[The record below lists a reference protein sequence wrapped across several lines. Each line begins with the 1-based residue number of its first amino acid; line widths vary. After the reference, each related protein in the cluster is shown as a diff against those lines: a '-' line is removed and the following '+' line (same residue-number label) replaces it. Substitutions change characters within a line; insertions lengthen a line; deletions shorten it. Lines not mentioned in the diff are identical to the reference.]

1 MALPDKF
8 EKYVMFIN
16 EYLDHLIPADQ
27 APPEPIHRAMR
38 YSLFAGGK
46 RLRPILTLA
55 VTESLRAN
63 PEVALPLAAAIEMV
77 HTYSLIHDDL
87 PSMDNDD
94 FRRGKPTNH
103 RVFGEA
109 IAILAG
115 DALLTSAMELLANAP
130 YEPAVRCR
138 LAAMLSSAAGTRGMI
153 GGQVMDISSETKI
166 LDRVDLE
173 KLHGMKTA
181 ALIGFAAVGPA
192 VMLQSGEEAERA
204 LSQYGQLIG
213 LAFQIVDDILDVEGK
228 TEILGKTAGK
238 DQSLHRATYPSLLGL
253 DESKRLALD
262 LVDTAIL
269 SIGRYDPYSY
279 LEQLAGHILQR
290 EK

>member
-1 MALPDKF
+1 MALPQKF
-8 EKYVMFIN
+8 EKYVVLIH
-16 EYLDHLIPADQ
+16 EYLDRLIPAED
-27 APPEPIHRAMR
+27 AAPEPIHRAMR

-46 RLRPILTLA
+46 RLRPILSLA
-55 VTESLRAN
+55 VTESLGAD
-63 PEVALPLAAAIEMV
+63 PEIALPLAAAIEMI

-115 DALLTSAMELLANAP
+115 DALLTSAMELLANGS

-138 LAAMLSSAAGTRGMI
+138 LIAMLASAAGTRGMI
-153 GGQVMDISSETKI
+153 GGQVMDIGSETKI

-192 VMLQSGEEAERA
+192 VLLQSGEEAERA

-238 DQSLHRATYPSLLGL
+238 DQSSRKATYPSLLGL
-253 DESKRLALD
+253 EESKRLALD
-262 LVDTAIL
+262 LVNTAIQAV
-269 SIGRYDPYSY
+269 GAYDPYTY

>member
-1 MALPDKF
+1 VVL
-8 EKYVMFIN
+8 IN
-16 EYLDHLIPADQ
+16 EYLERLIPAED
-27 APPEPIHRAMR
+27 ATPEPIYRAMR

-55 VTESLRAN
+55 ATESLGENA
-63 PEVALPLAAAIEMV
+63 EIALPLAAAIEMI

-103 RVFGEA
+103 RVFGEG

-115 DALLTSAMELLANAP
+115 DALLTSAMELLVTAP
-130 YEPAVRCR
+130 YEPVVRCR
-138 LAAMLSSAAGTRGMI
+138 LAAMLASAAGTRGMI
-153 GGQVMDISSETKI
+153 GGQVLDIGSETKT

-173 KLHGMKTA
+173 KLHAMKTA

-192 VMLQSGEEAERA
+192 ILLQSGEEAERA
-204 LSQYGQLIG
+204 LGQYGQLIG

-238 DQSLHRATYPSLLGL
+238 DQSSHKATYPSLLGL

-262 LVDTAIL
+262 LVNTAI
-269 SIGRYDPYSY
+269 SSVGGFDHYSY

>member
-1 MALPDKF
+1 MPERF
-8 EKYVMFIN
+8 EHYVILIN
-16 EYLDHLIPADQ
+16 EYLDRLIPAEA

-46 RLRPILTLA
+46 RLRPILSLA
-55 VTESLRAN
+55 VAESLGEDA
-63 PEVALPLAAAIEMV
+63 EIALPLAAAIEMV

-109 IAILAG
+109 MAILAG
-115 DALLTSAMELLANAP
+115 DALLTTGFETLSRAP
-130 YEPAVRCR
+130 YEASVRCR
-138 LAAMLSSAAGTRGMI
+138 LIEMLTSAGGTRGMI
-153 GGQVMDISSETKI
+153 GGQVMDISSEAKT

-192 VMLQSGEEAERA
+192 VLLHSGEQAERA

-238 DQSLHRATYPSLLGL
+238 DQSSKKATYPSLLGL
-253 DESKRLALD
+253 EESKRLASD
-262 LVDTAIL
+262 LINTAVQ
-269 SIGRYDPYSY
+269 SVAEYDRSSY
-279 LEQLAGHILQR
+279 LTQLAGHILQR

>member
-1 MALPDKF
+1 MALPERF
-8 EKYVMFIN
+8 EQYVMLIN
-16 EYLDHLIPADQ
+16 EYLDHLIPADE

-55 VTESLRAN
+55 VAESLGENA
-63 PEVALPLAAAIEMV
+63 EAALPLAAAIEMV

-115 DALLTSAMELLANAP
+115 DALLTSAMELLAKAP
-130 YEPAVRCR
+130 YDPAVRCR
-138 LAAMLSSAAGTRGMI
+138 LAAMLSSAAGTRGII